1 MPISLS
7 SASATYALIAPIAT
21 ARIEMVMVRGVTVK
35 SPSLFD
41 ARSVR
46 FTSVAAIGPPNY
58 RLERV
63 DKRRAILAQL
73 RQVAGGEFLQLRLS
87 TWSELDQHLPPVS
100 WRSRAQNQAAV
111 HQPVHQFD
119 RAVMLDLEPLGQHA
133 DARLVLA
140 SHGKQ
145 QLVLMRLESR
155 SPRCLLAEVQKPANV
170 VTNLRQ
176 ASVVFVCNII

>member
-7 SASATYALIAPIAT
+7 SARATYALIAPIAT

-46 FTSVAAIGPPNY
+46 FNSIASISPPNH
-58 RLERV
+58 RLECV

-87 TWSELDQHLPPVS
+87 TRSELDQHLPSVG
-100 WRSRAQNQAAV
+100 WRSGAQNQTAV
-111 HQPVHQFD
+111 YQ
-119 RAVMLDLEPLGQHA
+119 
-133 DARLVLA
+133 
-140 SHGKQ
+140 
-145 QLVLMRLESR
+145 
-155 SPRCLLAEVQKPANV
+155 
-170 VTNLRQ
+170 
-176 ASVVFVCNII
+176 